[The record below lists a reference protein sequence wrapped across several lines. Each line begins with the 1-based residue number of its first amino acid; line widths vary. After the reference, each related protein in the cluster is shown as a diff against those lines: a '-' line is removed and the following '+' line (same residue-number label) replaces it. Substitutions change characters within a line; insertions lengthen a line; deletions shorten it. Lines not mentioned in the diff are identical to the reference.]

1 MTRLEAFRQ
10 AKNWTYEQLGE
21 RLGRTGVQ
29 CQRYCKAVSQP
40 RPPVAEQ
47 IRALSH
53 GVIHLGNYAEPVS
66 DDQASAMMAEIERLA
81 AAASQATAPGKS
93 KKAASA

>member
-10 AKNWTYEQLGE
+10 AKKWTYEQLGE

-40 RPPVAEQ
+40 RPAVAEQ
-47 IRALSH
+47 IQALSQ
-53 GVIHLGNYAEPVS
+53 GVIHLGNYADLVS
-66 DDQASAMMAEIERLA
+66 EDQAAAMMAEIAQLEA
-81 AAASQATAPGKS
+81 AAQC
-93 KKAASA
+93 

>member
-10 AKNWTYEQLGE
+10 ARKWTYEQLGE

-40 RPPVAEQ
+40 RPQ
-47 IRALSH
+47 IAARMSELTQ
-53 GVIHLGNYAEPVS
+53 GVIHLGNYADPISE
-66 DDQASAMMAEIERLA
+66 DAAQAMMAEIAR
-81 AAASQATAPGKS
+81 
-93 KKAASA
+93 KAEASA